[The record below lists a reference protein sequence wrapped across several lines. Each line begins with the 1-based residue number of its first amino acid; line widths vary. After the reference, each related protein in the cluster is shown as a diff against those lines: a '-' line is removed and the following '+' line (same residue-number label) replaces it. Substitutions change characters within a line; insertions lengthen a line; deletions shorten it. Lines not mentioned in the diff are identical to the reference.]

1 MTLHV
6 AVNGFFWDKPTVGV
20 GQYLHG
26 LIAAVQ
32 HIDAVRI
39 TLIVPADTNP
49 PAPPQGVR
57 IHRVATPFDGRV
69 RNLAKL
75 WFEQV
80 AVPQA
85 AALLGA
91 HLLHVPYFAPPYL
104 SRVPVITTIPDLIP
118 LTRPA
123 YRGSLLVR
131 AYMALVRRAAMRSTA
146 LIAISQHVANEAQRI
161 LAYPLANITVTHLAA
176 DPMYTPQPNAVDVVA
191 AHGITGPYIYY
202 VGGYDERKNVRTL
215 VRAFASLPDTLKR
228 HTWLVLAGQPAGTN
242 PQLFPDIAGEITI
255 HGIDAMV
262 KRVTVS
268 RTEAPA
274 FYSAATVFVYPS
286 LAEGFGLPPLEAMA
300 CGTPVIVSNTTSLPE
315 VVGSAALSVAP
326 DNVVAWRDALVTLL
340 TDASTRQQLV
350 AAGMHRASRF
360 RYDTT
365 AMQTVAVYAQV
376 AARVL

>member
-1 MTLHV
+1 
-6 AVNGFFWDKPTVGV
+6 
-20 GQYLHG
+20 
-26 LIAAVQ
+26 
-32 HIDAVRI
+32 
-39 TLIVPADTNP
+39 
-49 PAPPQGVR
+49 
-57 IHRVATPFDGRV
+57 
-69 RNLAKL
+69 
-75 WFEQV
+75 
-80 AVPQA
+80 
-85 AALLGA
+85 
-91 HLLHVPYFAPPYL
+91 
-104 SRVPVITTIPDLIP
+104 
-118 LTRPA
+118 
-123 YRGSLLVR
+123 
-131 AYMALVRRAAMRSTA
+131 
-146 LIAISQHVANEAQRI
+146 
-161 LAYPLANITVTHLAA
+161 
-176 DPMYTPQPNAVDVVA
+176 
-191 AHGITGPYIYY
+191 
-202 VGGYDERKNVRTL
+202 
-215 VRAFASLPDTLKR
+215 
-228 HTWLVLAGQPAGTN
+228 LAGQPAGTN